1 MLFRSLVDHLL
12 VPASVSEEVSR
23 TAEQLALQVVDG
35 LASPGIFAVEL
46 FLTRDGRVL
55 VNETAPRAHNS
66 GHFSIEACPSSQ
78 FDQMLRVLMEWP
90 LGATDVCGHAAMVNL
105 VGEGGSGPVH
115 VEGLSGLLGIPGA
128 HFHLYGKQETRTGRK
143 MGHVTL
149 TDPDRERLDHNI
161 RETKRGLRIVPAAG
175 KQP

>member
-1 MLFRSLVDHLL
+1 GAVATYPVVEMVFDPVLNLVDHLL

-55 VNETAPRAHNS
+55 VNETAPRVHNS

-90 LGATDVCGHAAMVNL
+90 LGATDVYGHA
-105 VGEGGSGPVH
+105 
-115 VEGLSGLLGIPGA
+115 
-128 HFHLYGKQETRTGRK
+128 
-143 MGHVTL
+143 
-149 TDPDRERLDHNI
+149 
-161 RETKRGLRIVPAAG
+161 
-175 KQP
+175 